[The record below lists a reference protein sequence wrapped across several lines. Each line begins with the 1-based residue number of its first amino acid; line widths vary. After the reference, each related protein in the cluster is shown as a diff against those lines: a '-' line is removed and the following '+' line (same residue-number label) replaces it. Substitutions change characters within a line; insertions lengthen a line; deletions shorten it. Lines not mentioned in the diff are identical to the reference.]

1 MYAKKSLEKTT
12 CVTKVIYYI
21 FMQKC
26 SKICTNLFHYATRE
40 RKYVHVM
47 ILTAA
52 YLSAI
57 RLNILSKRHS
67 QAGTCTQHWE
77 NVYLLCGYVDEHQLS
92 VQNVCYLFFYSLD
105 FDMEW
110 QQWKPAAETTQPR
123 KRDLRCSP
131 LCCQWKWL
139 SGHNNWWAEIKY
151 LQMDECIKIYW
162 WILNHS
168 KNPFFVCVPM
178 FCKICV
184 YNCTLKAMGREE
196 SKQVLWNLQLNSFV
210 SFGEENANL

>member
-1 MYAKKSLEKTT
+1 M
-12 CVTKVIYYI
+12 CVTKIIYYI

-26 SKICTNLFHYATRE
+26 SEICKNLFHYVKRTE
-40 RKYVHVM
+40 VCTCHDLNSG
-47 ILTAA
+47 IP
-52 YLSAI
+52 LSHKI
-57 RLNILSKRHS
+57 KQYPKEIHS
-67 QAGTCTQHWE
+67 QADTCTQHWE

-92 VQNVCYLFFYSLD
+92 VQNVYLFFYSLD

-123 KRDLRCSP
+123 KRDLRCSS

-139 SGHNNWWAEIKY
+139 SGYNWWAEIKC

-168 KNPFFVCVPM
+168 KYPFF
-178 FCKICV
+178 FLST
-184 YNCTLKAMGREE
+184 N
-196 SKQVLWNLQLNSFV
+196 VL
-210 SFGEENANL
+210 

>member
-1 MYAKKSLEKTT
+1 MCNQNYLPYLHAKNVLKYVRI
-12 CVTKVIYYI
+12 CFI
-21 FMQKC
+21 MQ
-26 SKICTNLFHYATRE
+26 RE
-40 RKYVHVM
+40 QKYVHFM
-47 ILTAA
+47 ILILAH
-52 YLSAI
+52 LSVI

-77 NVYLLCGYVDEHQLS
+77 NIYLLCCYVDEHQLS

-123 KRDLRCSP
+123 KRDLRCSS

-139 SGHNNWWAEIKY
+139 SGYNWWAEIKC
-151 LQMDECIKIYW
+151 LQMDECIKNYG

-168 KNPFFVCVPM
+168 KNPFFCVPM
-178 FCKICV
+178 CCKICV

-196 SKQVLWNLQLNSFV
+196 S
-210 SFGEENANL
+210 

>member
-1 MYAKKSLEKTT
+1 MCNQNYSCKNVLKYVRI
-12 CVTKVIYYI
+12 CVI
-21 FMQKC
+21 M
-26 SKICTNLFHYATRE
+26 LRE
-40 RKYVHVM
+40 QKYVHVM

-77 NVYLLCGYVDEHQLS
+77 NVYLLCCYVDEHQLS

-123 KRDLRCSP
+123 KRDLRCSS
-131 LCCQWKWL
+131 LCWQWKWL
-139 SGHNNWWAEIKY
+139 SGYNWWAEIKC
-151 LQMDECIKIYW
+151 LQMDECIKNYG

-168 KNPFFVCVPM
+168 KNPFFFCVPM
-178 FCKICV
+178 CCKICV

-196 SKQVLWNLQLNSFV
+196 S
-210 SFGEENANL
+210 

>member
-1 MYAKKSLEKTT
+1 MCNQNYLLLSSCKNVLKYVRI
-12 CVTKVIYYI
+12 CVI
-21 FMQKC
+21 M
-26 SKICTNLFHYATRE
+26 LRE
-40 RKYVHVM
+40 QKYVHVM

-67 QAGTCTQHWE
+67 QAGICTQHWE
-77 NVYLLCGYVDEHQLS
+77 NVYLLSGYVDEHQLS
-92 VQNVCYLFFYSLD
+92 VQNVYLFFYSLD

-123 KRDLRCSP
+123 KRDIRCSS
-131 LCCQWKWL
+131 LCWQWKWL
-139 SGHNNWWAEIKY
+139 SGYNWWAEIKC

-168 KNPFFVCVPM
+168 KNPFFW
-178 FCKICV
+178 CV
-184 YNCTLKAMGREE
+184 YQCVVR
-196 SKQVLWNLQLNSFV
+196 SV
-210 SFGEENANL
+210 STIVH

>member
-1 MYAKKSLEKTT
+1 MCNQNYLLLSSCKNVLKYVRI
-12 CVTKVIYYI
+12 CVI
-21 FMQKC
+21 M
-26 SKICTNLFHYATRE
+26 LRE
-40 RKYVHVM
+40 QKYVHVM

-67 QAGTCTQHWE
+67 QAGICTQHWE
-77 NVYLLCGYVDEHQLS
+77 NVYLLYGYVDEHQLS
-92 VQNVCYLFFYSLD
+92 VQNVYSFFYSLD

-139 SGHNNWWAEIKY
+139 SGYNNWWAEIKY

-168 KNPFFVCVPM
+168 KSPFFCVPM
-178 FCKICV
+178 CCKICV